1 MQSLI
6 AVIFKEDM
14 DRAEAYRVEL
24 RGREELA
31 GLVDCSK
38 MVAAVCDKK
47 ERYTSNIRTPSPR
60 TAR

>member
-31 GLVDCSK
+31 AGGLLQNGS
-38 MVAAVCDKK
+38 
-47 ERYTSNIRTPSPR
+47 RGLR
-60 TAR
+60 

>member
-38 MVAAVCDKK
+38 K

>member
-24 RGREELA
+24 RGREERRRA
-31 GLVDCSK
+31 GGLLQNGS
-38 MVAAVCDKK
+38 
-47 ERYTSNIRTPSPR
+47 RGLR
-60 TAR
+60 

>member
-38 MVAAVCDKK
+38 NGS
-47 ERYTSNIRTPSPR
+47 RGLR
-60 TAR
+60 

>member
-31 GLVDCSK
+31 GLVDS
-38 MVAAVCDKK
+38 
-47 ERYTSNIRTPSPR
+47 SNIRTPSPR

>member
-38 MVAAVCDKK
+38 MVAAVCDKEGK
-47 ERYTSNIRTPSPR
+47 VHLQ
-60 TAR
+60 

>member
-24 RGREELA
+24 RG
-31 GLVDCSK
+31 GK
-38 MVAAVCDKK
+38 
-47 ERYTSNIRTPSPR
+47 NSPGWWI
-60 TAR
+60 APKW